1 MLEMKIPESEY
12 FDEKTYKLFRLPE
25 VVLHLEHS
33 LLSVS
38 KWETLWE
45 TPFLSDTKKTPE
57 QLISYVGL
65 MSVTPIKDTELA
77 RFGPKQY
84 QELNNYLNAKH
95 SATWFSDEN
104 QKGSSRQP
112 VTSELI
118 YYWMTAFNIPF
129 ECQTWPFSRLMNL
142 IKIAQIKPKQ
152 PMVRRT
158 TGRSLT
164 CSANERP
171 STLSVEP
178 TCKVRGS
185 RGYCKTVDDRAMG
198 PDLRV
203 ERSYAASV
211 FDRCRSRDVIH
222 RLGRGPLV
230 RTCFSQSESRRGRD
244 QKAVHRRS
252 SVSRR
257 YRPHR
262 LRGVGRGLHLP
273 RCI

>member
-84 QELNNYLNAKH
+84 QELNDYLNAKH

-104 QKGSSRQP
+104 QKGSFRQT

-142 IKIAQIKPKQ
+142 IKIAQIKAEAANGKKNNRPKSH
-152 PMVRRT
+152 MLSERAALNAKRR
-158 TGRSLT
+158 
-164 CSANERP
+164 
-171 STLSVEP
+171 
-178 TCKVRGS
+178 
-185 RGYCKTVDDRAMG
+185 DDM
-198 PDLRV
+198 
-203 ERSYAASV
+203 
-211 FDRCRSRDVIH
+211 
-222 RLGRGPLV
+222 
-230 RTCFSQSESRRGRD
+230 QSKG
-244 QKAVHRRS
+244 
-252 SVSRR
+252 
-257 YRPHR
+257 
-262 LRGVGRGLHLP
+262 
-273 RCI
+273 